1 MSTISKIFL
10 DSSVLIEALKGT
22 ETEFYKTLVQDKSL
36 ICCTN
41 EIVFS
46 EYVYHAMALYG
57 GSSPLT
63 LKNKKAING
72 IISSQ
77 PGYFS
82 VLQDFEF
89 LSSSVEMLKIALTFM
104 QQYDMLPND
113 ALILAACKVHNVF
126 KLASHD
132 KDFILPCEKEN
143 LQLVSPDN
151 YLAYTV

>member
-1 MSTISKIFL
+1 MFTISKIFL
-10 DSSVLIEALKGT
+10 DSSVLIEAIKGT
-22 ETEFYKTLVQDKSL
+22 EAKFYRTLIQDKSL
-36 ICCTN
+36 TCCTN

-57 GSSPLT
+57 GASPLT

-77 PGYFS
+77 SGYFS
-82 VLQDFEF
+82 ALQDFEF
-89 LSSSVEMLKIALTFM
+89 LGSSGEMLSIALTFM
-104 QQYDMLPND
+104 RQYNILPND
-113 ALILAACKVHNVF
+113 ALILATCKVHNIA

-143 LQLVSPDN
+143 IESITQEN
-151 YLAYTV
+151 YLNRTV